1 MLRTVIS
8 CERRRS
14 TRRTHSTTEH
24 HCRGTIFFSAKT
36 RRRWEL
42 HGPPGKRSQPR
53 TFTENRFRD
62 DREIPQVI
70 CATLWIHPHSPPSIL
85 LSAQLCFLIIVRPMK
100 SINYPSLQ
108 SYWKGSEKKQREMRA
123 ANPFFIPLVAL
134 NKRRM
139 CCLSVTEGIKS
150 SGLSHAFSAPCR
162 ASLRETEW
170 RRLQQHPARTLHIIW

>member
-1 MLRTVIS
+1 MGASWAAGETLSAAHIYRESIPWWPWD
-8 CERRRS
+8 S
-14 TRRTHSTTEH
+14 TSNMRNSLD
-24 HCRGTIFFSAKT
+24 S
-36 RRRWEL
+36 
-42 HGPPGKRSQPR
+42 PP
-53 TFTENRFRD
+53 
-62 DREIPQVI
+62 
-70 CATLWIHPHSPPSIL
+70 LPPSIL

-170 RRLQQHPARTLHIIW
+170 RGLQQHPARTLHIIW